1 MAQHSGWAG
10 PFSGV
15 GVALVT
21 IFDADG
27 SVDGVATAR
36 HAEDLARRGMRAVLV
51 NGTTGEAGTLTD
63 AERVTLIQAVRKAVP
78 AGVPVIAGT
87 GGQTTE
93 AAVELTVNAVE
104 AGADVVLAYPPPGR
118 DQPALNA
125 FFAAVAAAAS
135 GRPAVAYR
143 VPWAPPARGA

>member
-27 SVDGVATAR
+27 SVDEVATAR

-63 AERVTLIQAVRKAVP
+63 AERETLIQAVRKAIP
-78 AGVPVIAGT
+78 ADVPVIART
-87 GGQTTE
+87 SAQTP
-93 AAVELTVNAVE
+93 AAPVRTTRA
-104 AGADVVLAYPPPGR
+104 AGLAR
-118 DQPALNA
+118 
-125 FFAAVAAAAS
+125 
-135 GRPAVAYR
+135 GRPR
-143 VPWAPPARGA
+143 RR